1 MTTES
6 EIERN
11 LHRIRDRME
20 RACVRSGRS
29 AAEVTLIAVS
39 KTVSA
44 SVISEAVRAGVT
56 DLGENR
62 VQELREKV
70 EQVQASPRWHMIGHL
85 QSNKVKDAVRFA
97 DVIQSVHS
105 PALALKLGLE
115 ASTIGKILDVLIEV
129 NIGQEPQKSG
139 VSPASLDDV
148 VSSIAGQQALRLRGL
163 MAIPPVTSPE
173 QIRRYFQQMRDLRDR
188 LKLTRPDCTELSM
201 GMSEDF
207 EIAIQEGAT
216 MVRIGRAIFGERQ
229 Q

>member
-1 MTTES
+1 MATES

-11 LHRIRDRME
+11 LRRISDRIE

-29 AAEVTLIAVS
+29 PADVTLIAVS

-44 SVISEAVRAGVT
+44 SAISEAIRAGVT

-62 VQELREKV
+62 VQELRDKV
-70 EQVQASPRWHMIGHL
+70 GQVQASPRWHMIGHL
-85 QSNKVKDAVRFA
+85 QSNKVKDAVRLA

-115 ASTIGKILDVLIEV
+115 ASSIGKILDVLIEV

-139 VSPASLDDV
+139 VDPGSLDEL

-163 MAIPPVTSPE
+163 MAIPPVSAPE
-173 QIRRYFQQMRDLRDR
+173 QIRRYFQEMRDIRDR
-188 LKLTRPDCTELSM
+188 LRSAIPECTELSM

-229 Q
+229 K